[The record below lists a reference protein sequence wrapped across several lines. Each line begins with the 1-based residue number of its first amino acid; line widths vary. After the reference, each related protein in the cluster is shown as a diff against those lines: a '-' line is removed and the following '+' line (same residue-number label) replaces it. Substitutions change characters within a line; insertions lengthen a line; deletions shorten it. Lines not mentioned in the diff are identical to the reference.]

1 MSEDKK
7 PQEFNR
13 QKIELAN
20 KIANQSQKVANTY
33 QHVED
38 ILLRIIRWFSTFI
51 DKTLFNTKYTK
62 LVSLIL
68 AILMYPMDNYD
79 SSTSLYTSR
88 LSYRKD

>member
-62 LVSLIL
+62 LVIIKKGKGLQ
-68 AILMYPMDNYD
+68 
-79 SSTSLYTSR
+79 
-88 LSYRKD
+88 

>member
-38 ILLRIIRWFSTFI
+38 ILS
-51 DKTLFNTKYTK
+51 
-62 LVSLIL
+62 VGSLHLLIKHYL
-68 AILMYPMDNYD
+68 IQNIQN
-79 SSTSLYTSR
+79 
-88 LSYRKD
+88 